1 MFQYHAKLN
10 GSQTYKRFGEPI
22 RVFQYH
28 AKLNGSQT
36 DKIKELADK
45 QFQYHAKL
53 NGSQT
58 MTTLSIISR
67 IVSVPC

>member
-1 MFQYHAKLN
+1 MFQYHASLN
-10 GSQTYKRFGEPI
+10 GSQTRYDI
-22 RVFQYH
+22 SDTYVLFQYH